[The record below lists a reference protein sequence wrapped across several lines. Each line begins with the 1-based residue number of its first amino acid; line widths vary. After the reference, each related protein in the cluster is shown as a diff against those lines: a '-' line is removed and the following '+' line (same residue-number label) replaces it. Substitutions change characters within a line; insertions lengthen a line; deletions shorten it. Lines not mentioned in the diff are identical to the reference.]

1 MALKN
6 QEWIKSI
13 TDVEKI
19 AVDQEPYL
27 SLKINGKG
35 AIIHQTQK
43 YTALMNGCLCVIGD
57 TDKLSVKDQ
66 FYFER
71 VMPEVKMKYRD
82 GEGERGIKTIYR
94 NNFTNDPRVVQIWLD
109 VFGGKIANR
118 KIRKSLEELGY
129 KLPDYI
135 Y

>member
-1 MALKN
+1 MVLKN

-27 SLKINGKG
+27 SLKINGKW

-43 YTALMNGCLCVIGD
+43 YSAVINGILAVIGD

-71 VMPEVKMKYRD
+71 LMPEIELTIREDEDK
-82 GEGERGIKTIYR
+82 ERTIVL
-94 NNFTNDPRVVQIWLD
+94 NNFTNDSRLVQIWID
-109 VFGGKIANR
+109 TFGQNLHWEV
-118 KIRKSLEELGY
+118 RKSLKELGY
-129 KLPDYI
+129 KLPDYVD
-135 Y
+135 

>member
-13 TDVEKI
+13 TDVKKI

-27 SLKINGKG
+27 SLKINGKW
-35 AIIHQTQK
+35 AIIFKTQK
-43 YTALMNGCLCVIGD
+43 YSAVMNGILAVIGD

-71 VMPEVKMKYRD
+71 VMPEIELTIREDEDK
-82 GEGERGIKTIYR
+82 ERTIVL
-94 NNFTNDPRVVQIWLD
+94 NNFTNDSRLVQLWID
-109 VFGGKIANR
+109 TFGQNLHWEV
-118 KIRKSLEELGY
+118 RKSLKELGY
-129 KLPDYI
+129 RLPDYI
-135 Y
+135 S